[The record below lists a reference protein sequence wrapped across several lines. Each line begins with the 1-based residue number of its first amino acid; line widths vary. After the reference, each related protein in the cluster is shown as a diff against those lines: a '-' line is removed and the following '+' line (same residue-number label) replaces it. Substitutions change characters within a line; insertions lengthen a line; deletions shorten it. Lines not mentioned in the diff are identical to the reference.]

1 MTFASQGIFLPKNQL
16 KQLFENAAKT
26 FKWVA
31 KHARGQVLT
40 QQFND
45 KAFVM
50 QGFANTLDHMDK
62 ATLLDALENM
72 RHAYYEAAD
81 NIADEK
87 ATYRLLKLA
96 LQTHDFAQK
105 ERRHG

>member
-1 MTFASQGIFLPKNQL
+1 MALKSQGIFLPKNQL
-16 KQLFENAAKT
+16 KQHFESAVRA
-26 FKWVA
+26 FKYVA
-31 KHARGQVLT
+31 KQARGQVLT

-50 QGFANTLDHMDK
+50 QGFANIVDHMTK
-62 ATLLDALENM
+62 EVCLDALENM

-81 NIADEK
+81 NTADQK
-87 ATYRLLKLA
+87 AALKLLRRA
-96 LQTHDFAQK
+96 VFIQTLIQK

>member
-1 MTFASQGIFLPKNQL
+1 MTLVSQGIFLPKNQL
-16 KQLFENAAKT
+16 KQHFENAAKT

-31 KHARGQVLT
+31 KNARGQVLT

-62 ATLLDALENM
+62 ATCVDALENM

-81 NIADEK
+81 NVTDQKEA
-87 ATYRLLKLA
+87 YRLLRIA
-96 LQTHDFAQK
+96 LQTHELAQK

>member
-1 MTFASQGIFLPKNQL
+1 MALNSQGTFLPKNQL

-26 FKWVA
+26 FQWVA

-40 QQFND
+40 QQFSD

-50 QGFANTLDHMDK
+50 QGFANAVDHMNK
-62 ATLLDALENM
+62 STLLDALENM

-81 NIADEK
+81 SVTDQK
-87 ATYRLLKLA
+87 AAYRLLKLA

>member
-1 MTFASQGIFLPKNQL
+1 MTLNSQGIFLPKNQL
-16 KQLFENAAKT
+16 KQHFENASRA
-26 FKWVA
+26 FKYVA
-31 KHARGQVLT
+31 KQVRGQILT

-50 QGFANTLDHMDK
+50 QGFANTIDHMDK
-62 ATLLDALENM
+62 ATCLDALENM

-96 LQTHDFAQK
+96 LQTHDLAQK

>member
-1 MTFASQGIFLPKNQL
+1 MTLASQGIFLPKNQL
-16 KQLFENAAKT
+16 KQHFESAARA
-26 FKWVA
+26 FKYVA
-31 KHARGQVLT
+31 KQARGQVLT

-50 QGFANTLDHMDK
+50 QGIANTIDHMDK

-81 NIADEK
+81 NIKDKSA
-87 ATYRLLKLA
+87 ALKLLRRA
-96 LQTHDFAQK
+96 VFIQTLIIK